1 MFGLYL
7 KKLREKNRLT
17 QDELAEKLGVT
28 RQAISKWENDRTYP
42 DIENI
47 KCLSEL
53 YGVTVENIV
62 YAENKEKA
70 EVVQKKSDENHILLR
85 EKTSV
90 FESQLIIWIMISLAA
105 ISCFIPPL
113 GIILSIAF
121 LLLGRRVKYKYLK
134 ILLYVVCTIT
144 LMINIYS
151 CTQIMQILYEKL
163 CL

>member
-1 MFGLYL
+1 ML
-7 KKLREKNRLT
+7 KRVILCNSRKYSLFR
-17 QDELAEKLGVT
+17 
-28 RQAISKWENDRTYP
+28 
-42 DIENI
+42 
-47 KCLSEL
+47 
-53 YGVTVENIV
+53 
-62 YAENKEKA
+62 KERKGRSRS
-70 EVVQKKSDENHILLR
+70 KKSDENHILLR

-151 CTQIMQILYEKL
+151 CTQIVHILYKKL
-163 CL
+163 